1 MKDTRLKDIIGEL
14 ADANIDIDEF
24 AGMLK
29 KEYDKREAEE
39 ERKEEIADA
48 TSDLVDAILWYYE
61 CIFETEV
68 SDEDEEYLRK
78 RIDDITTE
86 MLKIKIG
93 LGKVKQMPKMP
104 KNEED
109 VFQKWF
115 REAGLV

>member
-1 MKDTRLKDIIGEL
+1 MKDARLKSIVEEL

-24 AGMLK
+24 AGMLEE
-29 KEYDKREAEE
+29 EYDKRKAEE

-48 TSDLVDAILWYYE
+48 TSDLINAILWYYE

-68 SDEDEEYLRK
+68 SDEDEKYLRK
-78 RIDDITTE
+78 RLDDITAE
-86 MLKIKIG
+86 MLKIKALRDKSEQIS
-93 LGKVKQMPKMP
+93 KI
-104 KNEED
+104 NEEE